1 MPPEEVDLQLFI
13 PPTTLPDVNFGLLSE
28 ARIHVRFGPR
38 TPGGVRGYGK
48 ICLLAEALTQFGH
61 SKIHIYFLCLL

>member
-1 MPPEEVDLQLFI
+1 MYI
-13 PPTTLPDVNFGLLSE
+13 GLLPE

-48 ICLLAEALTQFGH
+48 ICLLTEALTQFRQQ
-61 SKIHIYFLCLL
+61 KNVQILIAPTIPL